1 MMLYIPVKELSVTT
15 TAKEVV
21 QSDLWRVLPVINCD
35 KVADIPQDYPGAIGV
50 PITLLTKLS
59 TEQFEVVDFLL
70 SPQIQQKKLYKR
82 LIIRHLNPLL
92 PVRVDLNSW
101 LKRTEAKY
109 EISGLVFS
117 RKEEMKDV

>member
-1 MMLYIPVKELSVTT
+1 MLYIPVKELSVTT

-35 KVADIPQDYPGAIGV
+35 KVADIPRDYPGAIGV
-50 PITLLTKLS
+50 PITLLAKLS

-70 SPQIQQKKLYKR
+70 SPQIHQKKLYKR

-92 PVRVDLNSW
+92 PARVDLNSW
-101 LKRTEAKY
+101 LKRTESKY
-109 EISGLVFS
+109 EVAGLVFS
-117 RKEEMKDV
+117 RREEI

>member
-15 TAKEVV
+15 TASEVV
-21 QSDLWRVLPVINCD
+21 QSDFWRVLPVVNCD
-35 KVADIPQDYPGAIGV
+35 KVADIPCDYPGAIGV

-92 PVRVDLNSW
+92 PARVDLTSW
-101 LKRTEAKY
+101 LKRTEAKF
-109 EISGLVFS
+109 EIAGLVFI
-117 RKEEMKDV
+117 RKEDM